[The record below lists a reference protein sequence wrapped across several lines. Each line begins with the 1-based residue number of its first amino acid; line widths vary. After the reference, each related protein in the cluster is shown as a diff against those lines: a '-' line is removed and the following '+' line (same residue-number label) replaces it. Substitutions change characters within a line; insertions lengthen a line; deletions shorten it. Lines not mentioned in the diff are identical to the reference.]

1 MVRLL
6 NLGCGSTFHPDWT
19 NLDFAPHPPHVLG
32 YDLRHGVPFPDGLF
46 DAVYHSHVLEHMSRQ
61 GAPDFLRECLR
72 VLRPGG
78 ILRVAVPDL
87 EGIARAYLGALEA
100 SAQGQPGADDRHEW
114 MVIELVDQLAR
125 HVRGGEMRDF
135 WRRDPVPARDFILSR
150 VGAEAR
156 GHMDAVRGQQGRTPG
171 VPSPDEVGR
180 FRLSGECHL
189 WMYDRQSLARLL
201 REVGFEDVHV
211 VRADESAIGD
221 FSSYGLEVEPDGAV
235 RKPDSLFMEARRP
248 QADAGHAPRV
258 VAFCMR
264 HDGGAGGA
272 ANRLH
277 QGLRAAGMD
286 SFLYVAH
293 SGAPEP
299 GVAVIPA
306 TGETTLDSRSDGAL
320 VHSGWPNLFAE
331 GRARLETY
339 PGRPAHCEIFTQSA
353 TAARISEIPGTDA
366 ADIIQLHWIAGTVDI
381 CRDVDFL
388 RGRPIVWTLHDMNP
402 FTGGCHYAEDCRGFE
417 RHCGA
422 CPQLGSTEEN
432 DLSRQQW
439 IRKKTACRELDIT
452 VVCPSNWLAGE
463 VRRSSLLGRADV
475 RVIPNGVPTEVF
487 RPLNRQAIRQSLGL
501 RPDEFVLLFGAD
513 SLQARRKG
521 FAELLAALDLLR
533 SESGAAFR
541 LLTFGQTGNVDFGR
555 LSVPVGHLGVLRTPS
570 EVALACNA
578 ADCLLMPTL
587 ADNLPNVV
595 LEAMACGLPVAG
607 FATGG
612 VPDMVE
618 DGATG
623 RLVPTG
629 DSGELAAAVIELR
642 ARPAEAMR
650 QMRLRCRQTVLS
662 RFTLLHQA
670 RVYAAL
676 YEELLAARR
685 G

>member
-1 MVRLL
+1 MARLL

-19 NLDFAPHPPHVLG
+19 NLDFAPRPPYVLG

-46 DAVYHSHVLEHMSRQ
+46 DAVYHSHVLEHIPRR

-87 EGIARAYLGALEA
+87 EGAARAYLGALEEA
-100 SAQGQPGADDRHEW
+100 AGGMPGADDRHEW
-114 MVIELVDQLAR
+114 MVIELVDQLTR
-125 HVRGGEMRDF
+125 HVHGGEMLEH

-156 GHMDAVRGQQGRTPG
+156 RGMDAVRGTRGS
-171 VPSPDEVGR
+171 VPERSGAHDVGS

-189 WMYDRQSLARLL
+189 WMYDRHSLARLL
-201 REVGFEDVHV
+201 REAGFEDVHV

-221 FSSYGLEVEPDGAV
+221 FARYGLDVEPDGAV

-248 QADAGHAPRV
+248 RQGAARAPRV
-258 VAFCMR
+258 VGFCMK
-264 HDGGAGGA
+264 HAGGAGGA

-277 QGLRAAGMD
+277 QGLLAVDVA

-293 SGAPEP
+293 SGAPER

-306 TGETTLDSRSDGAL
+306 TGKTTLASGDDGSL
-320 VHSGWPNLFAE
+320 EHSGWPHLYAVR
-331 GRARLETY
+331 RARATAY
-339 PGRPAHCEIFTQSA
+339 PSSPTHCEIFTESE
-353 TAARISEIPGTDA
+353 TLARISEIPGMDA
-366 ADIIQLHWIAGTVDI
+366 ADIIQLHWISGTVDI

-422 CPQLGSTEEN
+422 CPQLGSTGEK
-432 DLSRQQW
+432 DLSREQW

-513 SLQARRKG
+513 NLQTRRKG
-521 FAELLAALDLLR
+521 FAELTAALELLR
-533 SESGAAFR
+533 PEGGAAFR
-541 LLTFGQTGNVDFGR
+541 LLTFGHTGSVDFGS
-555 LSVPVGHLGVLRTPS
+555 LPVPVEHLGVLRTPG

-623 RLVPTG
+623 LLVPTG
-629 DSGELAAAVIELR
+629 DSRGLAAAVTELR
-642 ARPAEAMR
+642 ALPAETMR

-670 RVYAAL
+670 RAYAAL
-676 YEELLAARR
+676 YEELLAARQ